1 MMFICLTYDFLKYMY
16 EHVFGLHM
24 IGNIC
29 MIVEIELHMLGRYV
43 IVALAYMGNR
53 MLMHSL

>member
-1 MMFICLTYDFLKYMY
+1 MYDCC
-16 EHVFGLHM
+16 GCLHM

-29 MIVEIELHMLGRYV
+29 MIVVIELHMLGRYV

-53 MLMHSL
+53 MLMHS